1 MLAGTITVLIR
12 EEPRAGTVG
21 SGGTGRAPHAG
32 RGGAARRAGA
42 ALTPDAVSARARA
55 GMACEFRG
63 HCVKRTAVKSTKAVR
78 TRVQES
84 HQTCAR
90 AAGRHTGTG
99 APTPRGVPNE
109 HIRAFAFS

>member
-1 MLAGTITVLIR
+1 MLAGTIT
-12 EEPRAGTVG
+12 
-21 SGGTGRAPHAG
+21 GTGRAPHAG

-90 AAGRHTGTG
+90 AADPAHGNRRSQTPEAFPTNIYGPVSVLVMRTTG
-99 APTPRGVPNE
+99 ANK
-109 HIRAFAFS
+109 